1 MDLFYMK
8 LNLQKFQ
15 FQADLLYDILNKYRC
30 LLNIFQFCLFF
41 LITSIEEIQV
51 NQLFLLFSWYWFWRK
66 FRAVSKKEELWY
78 IQLLQGLF
86 RALPQNFELKL
97 VTEIVSSIHFTFT
110 RNNGKFMDKAVLVLL
125 MLVLFYEKQRNW
137 NRLYFTIC
145 KITSCGQCFMS
156 FNFFY
161 QRRTGNRKSFLTRIF
176 NVEGGEGRGL
186 RGESESK
193 WWKIQREKCPWA
205 FHKEEPFQKS
215 SEMGKKLM
223 KNSISEVG

>member
-1 MDLFYMK
+1 M
-8 LNLQKFQ
+8 
-15 FQADLLYDILNKYRC
+15 
-30 LLNIFQFCLFF
+30 LNIFQFCLFF

-66 FRAVSKKEELWY
+66 FRAVSKKEKLWY

-137 NRLYFTIC
+137 NRLYFTVC

-176 NVEGGEGRGL
+176 NVEGGKGGDWGENQKVNGEKYNERSVLGHFTKRNHSRNLQKWVKSWWRIAYLKWVGKGVLCRWLFL
-186 RGESESK
+186 RSNAVK
-193 WWKIQREKCPWA
+193 P
-205 FHKEEPFQKS
+205 
-215 SEMGKKLM
+215 
-223 KNSISEVG
+223 